1 VIASVV
7 IENVHVRNATNNEA
21 GLCSV
26 THHAPR
32 TRHALAEF
40 VDVLLGGIYAYNT
53 KSIEVLSS
61 SFINCNGSQAGAIFI
76 YSAGSF
82 TSNNTRSVLA

>member
-1 VIASVV
+1 MFGMPPTTKQVCAQSHIMLLERA
-7 IENVHVRNATNNEA
+7 R
-21 GLCSV
+21 
-26 THHAPR
+26 
-32 TRHALAEF
+32 LAEF

-76 YSAGSF
+76 YSTGSF
-82 TSNNTRSVLA
+82 TATTPGQS